1 MPRPFVLHNPYAATT
16 SSLKASSPHRHAFTY
31 RPTDLSPESKGVRQ
45 LVARPAPV
53 PAAHHDNL
61 LREEREFLLRVVA
74 KLRTAMSSSAF
85 DRSVQETVGFAAA
98 APMVCANVDIFGPR
112 LGEAARFALCES
124 AANSSPHHGHVG
136 TSPSREHTPQRRSPR
151 NACATLASN
160 TSMKSPPSSAKASP
174 KRTKRRD
181 DPDSTIALSPPPS
194 YGAAFLL
201 SSPPPT
207 RRVVGP
213 VDGGA
218 ALTTRATRST
228 TAIGPVSAASPESP
242 RRVHAREMLQAGRAL
257 QRESDASFVRATAK
271 ASSHSSRPRA
281 DQPPAAAPSPRPVTH
296 TLRTGLRAEA
306 TTRRQASSQPR
317 RSTTPDPNHTTARLA
332 APRRPPSV
340 YDSAPDMEPPRPT
353 TIHSAPWEAFRRVAR
368 QHN

>member
-1 MPRPFVLHNPYAATT
+1 MPRPFILHNPYAATT
-16 SSLKASSPHRHAFTY
+16 SSAKPPSPHRHAFTY

-45 LVARPAPV
+45 LVARPAPA
-53 PAAHHDNL
+53 PAPAPNHDNL

-74 KLRTAMSSSAF
+74 KLRAAISSSAF

-98 APMVCANVDIFGPR
+98 APMVCANVDIFGLR

-124 AANSSPHHGHVG
+124 ATNSPPRRGHVE
-136 TSPSREHTPQRRSPR
+136 TSPPREPTPQRRSPR

-160 TSMKSPPSSAKASP
+160 TSMKTPPSSAKASP

-181 DPDSTIALSPPPS
+181 DADSTIALSPPPS

-207 RRVVGP
+207 PRVVGP
-213 VDGGA
+213 ADGGV
-218 ALTTRATRST
+218 RATRSA
-228 TAIGPVSAASPESP
+228 TAIGPASAASPESP

-257 QRESDASFVRATAK
+257 RRESDASFVRATTK
-271 ASSHSSRPRA
+271 ASCHSSRPRA

-306 TTRRQASSQPR
+306 TTRRHASSQPR
-317 RSTTPDPNHTTARLA
+317 RSTTPDPNHNTARLA

-340 YDSAPDMEPPRPT
+340 YDSAPDMEPPRTT
-353 TIHSAPWEAFRRVAR
+353 TIHSAPWETFRRVAR